1 MEANAETIYRPY
13 VDALLSELKT
23 RAYQPVIRYQGKDVT
38 RGELRSAIFRYARA
52 LDALGIGRDA
62 VVALHAPNR
71 PDALAVRYAANL
83 LGAATMFLPALASSE
98 SRAILLARI
107 RPTLIVVFPE
117 TAHLVRDAVD
127 QRIVSVGYESPWVHL
142 DRFASVQSDQPL
154 ESRAMPHELA
164 VIVSSGGT
172 TGVPKASRRSF
183 AAYSAMV
190 VSARD
195 AKRRQLIN
203 GPLAYL
209 SQVLVDSTLIGG
221 GSVVLEREYSAPAT
235 LAMIESERITDLFL
249 VEPQLFEMMDHPD
262 VSRRDLSS
270 LRCIAH
276 VGGSAPAALR
286 QRAARRLGPVLA
298 HMYGA
303 SEAGLVSVLPPPDY
317 ATNPARLDSAGR
329 IRPGVEVRLRC
340 VDGSLAANG
349 HPGSIEVRSAAV
361 AHGYRNQVSES
372 AQKFK
377 DGWCLTGD
385 IGLIDDGGYLHVIG
399 RSSDVAEIDQ
409 RTIGPVHIEDVLCR
423 LPDVRYAVAFAAN
436 TRDGE
441 HAWNAVVEPW
451 AGQRVDVARC
461 TRALN
466 AAFGDLVANAVRLSE
481 AGAIPLTEQGKV
493 DRVAIERV
501 LFVQPRTTIDKPP
514 LRTHRP
520 MSERVGAR

>member
-1 MEANAETIYRPY
+1 MEAHAETIYRPY
-13 VDALLSELKT
+13 VDALVNELKT
-23 RAYQPVIRYQGKDVT
+23 RAYEPVIRYQGKDVT
-38 RGELRSAIFRYARA
+38 RGELRSAIYRYARA
-52 LDALGIGRDA
+52 LGALGIGRGA

-83 LGAATMFLPALASSE
+83 LGAATMFMPALARAE
-98 SRAILLARI
+98 SRAVLLARI
-107 RPTLIVVFPE
+107 RPTLLVVFPE

-154 ESRAMPHELA
+154 ESRAVPHELG

-190 VSARD
+190 MSARNG
-195 AKRRQLIN
+195 KRRQLIN

-209 SQVLVDSTLIGG
+209 SQVLVDTTLIGG
-221 GSVVLEREYSAPAT
+221 GSVVLEREYSARAT
-235 LAMIESERITDLFL
+235 LAAIESERITDVFL
-249 VEPQLFEMMDHPD
+249 VEPQLFAMMDHPD
-262 VSRRDLSS
+262 VGRRDLSS

-329 IRPGVEVRLRC
+329 IRPGVDVRLRC
-340 VDGSLAANG
+340 ADGTLAANG
-349 HPGSIEVRSAAV
+349 RAGSIEVRSAAV
-361 AHGYRNQVSES
+361 ARGYRNQAVES

-385 IGLIDDGGYLHVIG
+385 IGLIDDAGYLHVMG
-399 RSSDVAEIDQ
+399 RSSDVAQIDQ
-409 RTIGPVHIEDVLCR
+409 RIIGPVHIEDVLCR

-436 TRDGE
+436 TQGGE

-461 TRALN
+461 THALK
-466 AAFGDLVANAVRLSE
+466 AAFGELVANAVRLSGTE
-481 AGAIPLTEQGKV
+481 AIPLTEQGKV
-493 DRVAIERV
+493 DRIAIERT
-501 LFVQPRTTIDKPP
+501 LFVQAHAGMDKPSF
-514 LRTHRP
+514 RTRRP
-520 MSERVGAR
+520 ISERLGAR